1 MKEPITIVVPV
12 YNRPQLIVRC
22 LDSLHAQTWRPLRVM
37 VVDNA
42 STDETPEAVESWIRT
57 HSGNGFNATC
67 VHESRKGA
75 AYARQKGLES
85 VMTDKVMFFDS
96 DDTLRPEAV
105 ETVMDLW
112 RKEPGADLVTW
123 PVLIHHSSNPQLT
136 HSPSGNLIERHLVHA
151 VLRTQ
156 GYAVKKDFFLKAGGW
171 RGEFP
176 CWNDF
181 ETGTRLLLHSPETIT
196 IHTPLVDVYPQEE
209 SITGLDFSSKAGLWE
224 KSLDAI
230 EVSIRESI
238 RPDKRRL
245 LNIVSYRRAILAAHY
260 SKEGHAELALPLY
273 RRCAKEV
280 NPLKRPLIR
289 FAYEWTRRGLRGA
302 FLIVGRFL

>member
-1 MKEPITIVVPV
+1 MNDPITIVVPV
-12 YNRPQLIVRC
+12 YNRTRLILRC
-22 LDSLHAQTWRPLRVM
+22 LDSLYAQTWRPLRVI
-37 VVDNA
+37 VVNNA
-42 STDETPEAVESWIRT
+42 STDGTPKAVESWIRT
-57 HSGNGFNATC
+57 HSGNDFCASLIY
-67 VHESRKGA
+67 ESRKGA

-105 ETVMDLW
+105 EAIMDLW
-112 RKEPGADLVTW
+112 RKEPEADLVIW
-123 PVLIHHSSNPQLT
+123 PVLIHNSARPQQT
-136 HSPSGNLIERHLVHA
+136 HAPSGNLIERHLVHA

-181 ETGTRLLLHSPETIT
+181 ETGTRLLLLSPKCIA
-196 IHTPLVDVYPQEE
+196 IHKPLVDVYPQEE

-224 KSLDAI
+224 RSLDAI
-230 EVSIRESI
+230 EASIRESN
-238 RPDKRRL
+238 RSDRQRL

-273 RRCAKEV
+273 RQSVSELQA
-280 NPLKRPLIR
+280 LKRPLIR

-302 FLIVGRFL
+302 FLLVGRFL

>member
-1 MKEPITIVVPV
+1 MKETMTIVVPV
-12 YNRPQLIVRC
+12 YNRPQLILRC
-22 LDSLHAQTWRPLRVM
+22 LDSLYAQTWRPLHVI

-42 STDETPEAVESWIRT
+42 STDGTPKGIENWIQH
-57 HSGNGFNATC
+57 HSDDGFSVTLA
-67 VHESRKGA
+67 HEPCKGA
-75 AYARQKGLES
+75 AYARQKGLELAD
-85 VMTDKVMFFDS
+85 TDKVMFFDS

-105 ETVMDLW
+105 ATIMDLW
-112 RKEPGADLVTW
+112 RNEPDADLVIW
-123 PVLIHHSSNPQLT
+123 PVLIHHSARPQQT
-136 HSPSGNLIERHLVHA
+136 HTPSGNLIERHLVHSL
-151 VLRTQ
+151 LRTQ

-176 CWNDF
+176 CWDDF
-181 ETGTRLLLHSPETIT
+181 ETGTRLLMQSPKTIGIHS
-196 IHTPLVDVYPQEE
+196 PLVDVYPQEE

-230 EVSIRESI
+230 ESSIRESN
-238 RPDKRRL
+238 RPDRQRL

-273 RRCAKEV
+273 HQSVEEMRSS
-280 NPLKRPLIR
+280 KRPFIR

-302 FLIVGRFL
+302 FLLVGRFL